1 MGEWEEEVRKLEE
14 RSALAEVTAVV
25 SPQKSTEYRDSS
37 LIGNR
42 PPVRPYSRTMPRLLW
57 WS

>member
-25 SPQKSTEYRDSS
+25 CTQKSATLKSQPKYAPQSQPS
-37 LIGNR
+37 
-42 PPVRPYSRTMPRLLW
+42 
-57 WS
+57 